1 MWTDAPDCNRQ
12 CATDMCC
19 RPASSRLEA
28 GSVASYYCESC
39 REIINRS
46 RRYAPT
52 IRRVVIESRDP
63 ESGLP
68 LDTDNWVYR
77 HFVK

>member
-1 MWTDAPDCNRQ
+1 
-12 CATDMCC
+12 
-19 RPASSRLEA
+19 LEA